1 MGRRTAARQDG
12 NPGWEVTGM
21 ETTTPTTRSD
31 GEDRAHRVDAVDD
44 VTALRVVLVRLQRQ
58 LRAHVGGALTPS
70 QASVLARIEHEGPM
84 RMGALAEAE
93 GTSAATVSR
102 LVDTLETQ
110 CLVVR
115 VPDPV
120 DGRASVVQLSGEG
133 ARFLEQLRSRS
144 TEVLR
149 RAFEQVGVD
158 ERTAIA
164 RALPALAALTE
175 HLHCLDADRSSGA
188 AGASAGSTG
197 NADQTNRRQ
206 RVRPE
211 R

>member
-1 MGRRTAARQDG
+1 
-12 NPGWEVTGM
+12 M
-21 ETTTPTTRSD
+21 ETTTPRTRRD
-31 GEDRAHRVDAVDD
+31 GEERARRVDAVDD

-58 LRAHVGGALTPS
+58 LRTHVGGALTPS

-93 GTSAATVSR
+93 GTSAATVCR
-102 LVDTLETQ
+102 LVDTLEAQ

-133 ARFLEQLRSRS
+133 AKFLEQLRSRS

-164 RALPALAALTE
+164 RALPALATLTE
-175 HLHCLDADRSSGA
+175 HLHCLEADRSSGA
-188 AGASAGSTG
+188 GVGAPGG
-197 NADQTNRRQ
+197 VDQTNRR
-206 RVRPE
+206 RRARPE

>member
-1 MGRRTAARQDG
+1 
-12 NPGWEVTGM
+12 V
-21 ETTTPTTRSD
+21 ETTTPRTTTPRTGRD
-31 GEDRAHRVDAVDD
+31 GEERAHRVDAVDD

-58 LRAHVGGALTPS
+58 LRTHVGGALTPS

-93 GTSAATVSR
+93 GTSAATVCR
-102 LVDTLETQ
+102 LVDTLEAQ

-133 ARFLEQLRSRS
+133 AQFLEQLRSRS

-149 RAFEQVGVD
+149 RAFEQVDVD

-175 HLHCLDADRSSGA
+175 HLHCLDADRSSGGG
-188 AGASAGSTG
+188 AGVGAPGG
-197 NADQTNRRQ
+197 VDQPNRR
-206 RVRPE
+206 RRARPE